1 MQAVRARLQ
10 QVRPPRPP
18 HEEAHVSLARDTMES
33 HLNVILKFSSNINRT
48 YDLQPRVL
56 HSFYRFNLPSLPR
69 LATHLEFMLFTMSN
83 FCHLDSVTKSL
94 VLQVIDKEILFNFT
108 YFPHCDVA
116 CH

>member
-1 MQAVRARLQ
+1 MIY
-10 QVRPPRPP
+10 
-18 HEEAHVSLARDTMES
+18 SLEFY
-33 HLNVILKFSSNINRT
+33 ILPFQFTLSASPSNIL
-48 YDLQPRVL
+48 Y
-56 HSFYRFNLPSLPR
+56 
-69 LATHLEFMLFTMSN
+69 LEFMLFTMSN